1 MRWLDGI
8 TNSMDMNLGKLWEM
22 VRDREAWHATVHGV
36 EKSVTWLSE
45 QQTTRSLG
53 EEEMES
59 NCLMGAELLFGVRK
73 NVLKLDRGTGYTTL
87 RIY

>member
-1 MRWLDGI
+1 MRWWNGI
-8 TNSMDMNLGKLWEM
+8 TNSLNMSLSKLKEI
-22 VRDREAWHATVHGV
+22 VKDRGAWCTSVHGV

>member
-1 MRWLDGI
+1 MSL
-8 TNSMDMNLGKLWEM
+8 SKLKEI
-22 VRDREAWHATVHGV
+22 VKDRGAWCPSVHGV